1 MVFTGF
7 DRCWP
12 KSIFGSMQDLNVSM
26 QDLGNKSM
34 QKILREGKKS
44 GYIYSF
50 VLYRNNSS

>member
-34 QKILREGKKS
+34 QKILRKGKKS
-44 GYIYSF
+44 GIYLSVCF
-50 VLYRNNSS
+50 I